1 MFYLIVAILIVSYYF
16 FMAPTSIRNTLNT
29 IGLVGAMALLIVLA
43 FMSFIKILQSPPE
56 ILLGFTM
63 ADFSPFVMSINY
75 QLGQK
80 KVNIQIKEIEFC
92 SIFFS
97 DGTRMIEKA
106 FK

>member
-29 IGLVGAMALLIVLA
+29 IGLVGAIALLIVLA

-63 ADFSPFVMSINY
+63 TIFGFFAIRDVY
-75 QLGQK
+75 QLPA
-80 KVNIQIKEIEFC
+80 
-92 SIFFS
+92 
-97 DGTRMIEKA
+97 RAEKSEHPN
-106 FK
+106 KGD

>member
-29 IGLVGAMALLIVLA
+29 IGLVGATALLIVLA

-63 ADFSPFVMSINY
+63 AICGFFAIRDVY
-75 QLGQK
+75 QLPA
-80 KVNIQIKEIEFC
+80 
-92 SIFFS
+92 
-97 DGTRMIEKA
+97 RAEKSEHPN
-106 FK
+106 KGD

>member
-29 IGLVGAMALLIVLA
+29 IGLVGATALLIVLA

-63 ADFSPFVMSINY
+63 AIFGFFAIRDVY
-75 QLGQK
+75 QL
-80 KVNIQIKEIEFC
+80 
-92 SIFFS
+92 SA
-97 DGTRMIEKA
+97 RAEKSEHPN
-106 FK
+106 KGD